1 MWQPYHE
8 QWETGLHG
16 ISTEFPWGPSITDLK
31 PALSWHSAVI
41 HWELRRR
48 FYVCRDVPPDLCLLW
63 GAGPEH
69 LFFKI
74 FVLFFYPSL
83 SKLSAQIQL
92 NVCQF
97 TDLHCDRRLSDLTW
111 RNTHS
116 APRHRPLLP
125 SSALLDNS
133 ATTSPSSSP
142 TSEMP
147 LVCERWRESVSEVS
161 RSNISSS
168 NTRWDTRTPE
178 HDCWIENGLR
188 SRYEWRA
195 CISLDMSV
203 ATIACRIGSHHHRRH
218 PPSILSGAF
227 GA

>member
-1 MWQPYHE
+1 MA
-8 QWETGLHG
+8 T
-16 ISTEFPWGPSITDLK
+16 
-31 PALSWHSAVI
+31 LSWAMRDRPTWDQHRVPLRAKHNWFKACS
-41 HWELRRR
+41 ELTFRCNPLRAEEE
-48 FYVCRDVPPDLCLLW
+48 VLCLQRCSTRPLPAVGRRT
-63 GAGPEH
+63 GA
-69 LFFKI
+69 FFKKKI
-74 FVLFFYPSL
+74 VLFFPPSL
-83 SKLSAQIQL
+83 SKLAAQIQL

-125 SSALLDNS
+125 SSALLDYS

-203 ATIACRIGSHHHRRH
+203 ATIACRIGSHHHRH